1 MSWEEAGKKGAG
13 IKGERGRGEGG
24 RGNGEGGE
32 DFSDWEPAVRNWGKN
47 FPMGNE
53 TPLFNSIN
61 VSLSNE

>member
-1 MSWEEAGKKGAG
+1 MSWEQAGKKGAG
-13 IKGERGRGEGG
+13 IKGERGRGE
-24 RGNGEGGE
+24 EGMGKGE